1 MSRIIAVCK
10 SKKKGTKKKPVAE
23 GLIRENF
30 GLDGDG
36 HANGTTHRQMSLL
49 AMESIN
55 KMQGLDIEIG
65 PGDFAENLTTQ
76 GIDLV
81 SLPVGT
87 HLSIGEQIILE
98 LTQIGKEC
106 HTRCAIFRQVG
117 RCIMPQEG
125 VFAKV
130 IRGGIVRAGDPIRI
144 KHAG

>member
-1 MSRIIAVCK
+1 MSRIIAVCT
-10 SKKKGTKKKPVAE
+10 SKKKGARKKPVAE

-36 HANGTTHRQMSLL
+36 HASGTTHRQISLL
-49 AMESIN
+49 AAESID
-55 KMQGLDIEIG
+55 KMQDFGIEIS

-87 HLSIGEQIILE
+87 YLCIGEQIILE

-106 HTRCAIFRQVG
+106 HTRCAIYRQAG
-117 RCIMPQEG
+117 TCIMPQEG
-125 VFAKV
+125 IFAKV
-130 IRGGIVRAGDPIRI
+130 IHGGIVRAGDSIRI
-144 KHAG
+144 QHAG